1 MKFKLDPVKRDAGK
15 PRLDLVPLECLEPI
29 ARVREFALSKY
40 GADGVEAWREISDD
54 RLFAALLRHC
64 VSYQNK
70 ERDLESGL
78 PAIYH
83 VLCNA
88 AFLAVKEMERQMAET
103 GKEERH

>member
-1 MKFKLDPVKRDAGK
+1 MKFKLDPVKHDAGK

-70 ERDLESGL
+70 ERDSESGL
-78 PAIYH
+78 PGNLPRIMQ
-83 VLCNA
+83 CGIFGGKGDGA
-88 AFLAVKEMERQMAET
+88 AD
-103 GKEERH
+103 G